1 MLYVCFMSIQDLAA
15 RKGIEDFDPHLL
27 DSKPKVFSVFSAL
40 FLSGVL
46 AWSLI
51 EYCLHRF
58 LFHLINHVPTDDPF
72 WITIHFF
79 LHGQHHK
86 VGD

>member
-1 MLYVCFMSIQDLAA
+1 MLYVCHLAIQDLRA
-15 RKGIEDFDPHLL
+15 KNGIENVDAYFL
-27 DSKPKVFSVFSAL
+27 DSEAKVFFVFSVL
-40 FLSGVL
+40 FLCGVL
-46 AWSLI
+46 VWSLI

-58 LFHLINHVPTDDPF
+58 LFHLINHVPADDPF

-86 VGD
+86 VE